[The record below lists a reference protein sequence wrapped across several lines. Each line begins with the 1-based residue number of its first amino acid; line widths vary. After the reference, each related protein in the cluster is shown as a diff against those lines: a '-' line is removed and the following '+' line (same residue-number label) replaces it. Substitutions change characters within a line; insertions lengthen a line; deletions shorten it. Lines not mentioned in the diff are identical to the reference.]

1 MALKF
6 TISRSFSLFLI
17 SILSLFK
24 VTVYRRCG
32 FKNLTLLLITDGLK
46 YTRIIFILSRVWYAY
61 YSMSKHSKLAK
72 CERKQYMHSE
82 NSIAASMHFAFL
94 FFSSL
99 SFCLTVFYFPQ
110 SGYPLLVYWPYA
122 VCKRNIRG
130 HVEKQNP
137 ILTRRPQNTRECS
150 FPWPMDIPVA
160 HVYVK

>member
-1 MALKF
+1 
-6 TISRSFSLFLI
+6 
-17 SILSLFK
+17 
-24 VTVYRRCG
+24 
-32 FKNLTLLLITDGLK
+32 
-46 YTRIIFILSRVWYAY
+46 
-61 YSMSKHSKLAK
+61 
-72 CERKQYMHSE
+72 MHSE

-110 SGYPLLVYWPYA
+110 SGYPLPVYWPYA

-130 HVEKQNP
+130 HDVEKQNP